1 MKDSHVES
9 KVRLEHILKAIEDI
23 EAFVQN
29 ESLVSFCQNDILNN
43 AVLYN
48 FTIMGE
54 AIIHVESEKLAKY
67 QYPWYKVRS
76 FRNMIAHE
84 YFNIKLPAV
93 WAIINND
100 LPELKILV
108 LTILEKEFLNKL

>member
-1 MKDSHVES
+1 MKDRHIES
-9 KVRLEHILKAIEDI
+9 KKRLEHILKAIEDL
-23 EAFVQN
+23 ETFVQN
-29 ESLVSFCQNDILNN
+29 ETLESFCVNTILNN

-54 AIIHVESEKLAKY
+54 ALIHVEAEKLAKY
-67 QYPWYKVRS
+67 DYPWYKVRA

-93 WAIINND
+93 WEIIQKD
-100 LPELKILV
+100 LPELKIV
-108 LTILEKEFLNKL
+108 IQNILKTEY

>member
-1 MKDSHVES
+1 MKDNHFES
-9 KVRLEHILKAIEDI
+9 KKRLEHILKAITDI

-29 ESLVSFCQNDILNN
+29 ESLNTFCKNDVLNN

-48 FTIMGE
+48 FTVMGE
-54 AIIHVESEKLAKY
+54 AIIHVEAEKLSNY

-76 FRNMIAHE
+76 FRNMITHE

-93 WAIINND
+93 WEIIKNN
-100 LPELKILV
+100 LPELRE
-108 LTILEKEFLNKL
+108 TIQTALKNEF